1 MAGIRAMGAKLS
13 FEEPALEEGEPTQVY
28 VAHLTSLGAI
38 NTSSDE
44 IDVTDHDSPNGNKE
58 YISGGINHDN
68 LSFAGNI
75 APGDTTFQK
84 IWALAQTGDVRTF
97 TADYANGATM
107 EFEGYFA
114 NVAMGE
120 QSTDGLM
127 GYEGEIKI
135 SGEVTYTPAA

>member
-13 FEEPALEEGEPTQVY
+13 FEEPAQEGQPTTVY

-75 APGDTTFQK
+75 APGDATFQK
-84 IWALAQTGDVRTF
+84 IWALAQTGATRTF
-97 TADYANGATM
+97 TAEYANGDTM

-135 SGEVTYTPAA
+135 SGEVTFTPSA

>member
-13 FEEPALEEGEPTQVY
+13 FEDGTNATVF

-38 NTSSDE
+38 NTTTEE

-58 YISGGINHDN
+58 FIAGDLSHDN

-75 APGDTTFQK
+75 AKGDATFQK
-84 IWALAQTGDVRTF
+84 IWALAQSGDTKTF
-97 TADYANGATM
+97 TAEYADGSTM
-107 EFEGYFA
+107 EFSGYFA
-114 NVAMGE
+114 NVSMGE
-120 QSTDGLM
+120 QTTDGLM

-135 SGEVTYTPAA
+135 SGEVTFTPASESE